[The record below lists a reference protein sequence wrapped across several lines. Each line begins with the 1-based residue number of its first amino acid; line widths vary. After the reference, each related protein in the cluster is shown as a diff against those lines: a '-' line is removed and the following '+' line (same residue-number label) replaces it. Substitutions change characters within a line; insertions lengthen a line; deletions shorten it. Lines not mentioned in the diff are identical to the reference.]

1 MTSFI
6 WRLPVCLGQPHTY
19 LPCLLCTSVSDLT
32 ASITTTASA
41 ILQRLN
47 LSKVSAAC
55 HVDPAL
61 CDNRSLTHYHLF
73 EERPGTCRRSSG
85 SRTRPCAVHP
95 GGPSEAGVGEVLST
109 ASLRH
114 PTTCSGA
121 CTSRSPSPWASSPVQ
136 SSPVQ
141 HLSHLTHFRP
151 RVGSGAPSP
160 PAATNAALPRS
171 DRLLPTTASAD
182 WQATP
187 ELKSTSCR
195 LIPQPHL
202 PRRRASRHSFPA
214 LASPVA
220 KHGASA

>member
-136 SSPVQ
+136 SST
-141 HLSHLTHFRP
+141 SLTLLTSGPGSDQVHHP
-151 RVGSGAPSP
+151 R
-160 PAATNAALPRS
+160 LP
-171 DRLLPTTASAD
+171 LPTPPCLALTDSY
-182 WQATP
+182 
-187 ELKSTSCR
+187 R
-195 LIPQPHL
+195 PQPQRTGRPHPNSSQPPVVSSRNLTCLAAGPADTLFL
-202 PRRRASRHSFPA
+202 PLPLQLPNTVPQPERA
-214 LASPVA
+214 
-220 KHGASA
+220 